1 MMVRKSIPLARQVV
15 QEILTGIESGRLVQG
30 SGMLPSETDLSAR
43 FDVSRATIREALTEL
58 EHLNVVIR
66 KHGVGTF
73 VSQIPRIDAGLEE
86 LESLETLA
94 RRIGLE
100 THMGDPMIE
109 ERVATPSESQCLEAP
124 AKTPVLAIARVI
136 KTGTRPIAYLVDVVP
151 TTVLRRQDLD
161 RKFRG
166 SVLDLFIQRG
176 EVQLSHSRTDISIES
191 AKGEIARKLNLRA
204 GSPLHKLEAQLFT
217 REGQVIDYSISYFIP
232 GYFRFHVIRRIG
244 KTNGGSS

>member
-1 MMVRKSIPLARQVV
+1 MMVRKRIPLARQVV
-15 QEILTGIESGRLVQG
+15 QEILAGTASGKLVQAN
-30 SGMLPSETDLSAR
+30 GMLPSETDLSAR

-58 EHLNVVIR
+58 EHRGLVFR

-73 VSQIPRIDAGLEE
+73 VSQTPRIDAGLEE
-86 LESLETLA
+86 LESIETLA

-100 THMGDPMIE
+100 TQMGDPSIE
-109 ERVATPSESQCLEAP
+109 ERAATSAEAQCLEAST
-124 AKTPVLAIARVI
+124 KISVLAISRVI
-136 KTGTRPIAYLVDVVP
+136 KVGSRRIAYLVDIVP
-151 TTVLRRQDLD
+151 ATILRRQDLD
-161 RKFRG
+161 HKFRG

-176 EVQLSHSRTDISIES
+176 DLELNHSRTDISIES

-217 REGQVIDYSISYFIP
+217 REGQVVDYSISYFVP